1 MARRYVADHPL
12 AMCLDIDLVRGLLG
26 RWADDPTAA
35 GLAAR
40 RVALA
45 MAHAH
50 LAAGH
55 DVVVPQLVA
64 RPDFLE
70 QLEAL
75 AAKLG
80 LGFVELVLLDDKPTT
95 VARFLSR
102 SVAAT
107 DPAHADAGLLVD
119 RSGGIPR
126 VEALYDEVVALAASR
141 PHAQVLPVHD
151 GDPHRTYAGLL
162 AALR

>member
-12 AMCLDIDLVRGLLG
+12 ALCLDIDLVRGLLG

-40 RVALA
+40 RIALA
-45 MAHAH
+45 MARAH

-55 DVVVPQLVA
+55 DMA
-64 RPDFLE
+64 
-70 QLEAL
+70 
-75 AAKLG
+75 
-80 LGFVELVLLDDKPTT
+80 TT

-102 SVAAT
+102 SAAAT
-107 DPAHADAGLLVD
+107 DPTHADARLLVD

-126 VEALYDEVVALAASR
+126 VEALYDEVVALVASR
-141 PHAQVLPVHD
+141 PRAQVLPVHD
-151 GDPHRTYAGLL
+151 GDPDRTYAEVL
-162 AALR
+162 ARLA